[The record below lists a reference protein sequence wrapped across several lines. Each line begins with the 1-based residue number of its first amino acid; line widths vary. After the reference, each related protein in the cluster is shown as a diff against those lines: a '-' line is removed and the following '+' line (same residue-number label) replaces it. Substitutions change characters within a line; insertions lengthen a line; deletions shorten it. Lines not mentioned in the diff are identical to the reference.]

1 MRYGLSVSV
10 VDRQCDTRKGE
21 KRRQM
26 KMMTCPDDVT
36 MTLWWEK
43 WWDKNLMS

>member
-1 MRYGLSVSV
+1 VSERRLDRKEKRYGLSVSI
-10 VDRQCDTRKGE
+10 VDRQCDARKGE

-36 MTLWWEK
+36 MTL
-43 WWDKNLMS
+43 